1 MQDTLGKLAASL
13 AATEGSLAEARA
25 ETRSLDDA
33 MAAAEKAAAAAQQAI
48 QVRLCP
54 ANKGRAATLGQSDA
68 PCCCDVRECVCAMI
82 GA

>member
-48 QVRLCP
+48 QVRSYP
-54 ANKGRAATLGQSDA
+54 ANKGSACMPCQSDA
-68 PCCCDVRECVCAMI
+68 QDGCARAMS
-82 GA
+82 GVSSVQ